1 MSPFAPNIGKQGRG
15 STKTGLG
22 KTRRKEKSILSASH
36 RKALLIVDHGTR
48 SESANQRFADFTDGV
63 ARKRPDWIV
72 THAHMELSEPS
83 FAVGIDALAQ
93 QGVKEI
99 LVHLHFLGHGY
110 HIRETIPELLEE
122 ARTRHPQICI
132 TTTQPLGDDPRLVDI
147 VLDRMQD
154 HEQLSENAGE
164 AAS

>member
-1 MSPFAPNIGKQGRG
+1 MGDE
-15 STKTGLG
+15 
-22 KTRRKEKSILSASH
+22 EKPILNASH

-48 SESANQRFADFTDGV
+48 SESANQRFAEFAAGV
-63 ARKRPDWIV
+63 ASKRPDWIV

-83 FAVGIDALAQ
+83 FDVGIDLLVQ
-93 QGVKEI
+93 QGAREI

-122 ARTRHPQICI
+122 ARARHPQICI
-132 TTTQPLGDDPRLVDI
+132 GTTQPLGDDPRLVDI

-154 HEQLSENAGE
+154 HERLSENAG
-164 AAS
+164 